1 MKAIV
6 AVDKNWGIGKKNGL
20 LFNLPEDMKFFR
32 QKTTGKVVAMGNN
45 TLRSFPN
52 EKPLKNRVNV
62 VLCPD
67 AKDRDDCVMVRSLQE
82 MRETLKKYPS
92 DDVFII
98 GGAMFYRTMLEF
110 CDTAYVTKVDADGDA
125 EVFFDNLDKNPDWR
139 LDEINM
145 SIKDGDYNLTFC
157 VYKNDFPKA
166 L

>member
-62 VLCPD
+62 VLCPN
-67 AKDRDDCVMVRSLQE
+67 AKDRDDCVMVGSLQE
-82 MRETLKKYPS
+82 MRETLKQYPS

-125 EVFFDNLDKNPDWR
+125 EVFFDNLDQNPDWR
-139 LDEINM
+139 LDEISM
-145 SIKDGDYNLTFC
+145 SIKDGDYHLTFC